1 MQEHQPPAEDAAHDL
16 VHCLP
21 SGLRPDEINFV
32 YNAEVLGLPARK
44 AANMAGMPIS
54 RIVAPHIIQARELV
68 KRELNGHMAITKED
82 IVRRMDEAVHR
93 AQLLSEPM
101 TEIIGLEKIAK
112 LLGYD
117 APKKIDINVSATL
130 DVLRENV
137 KSMDDAA
144 LARLVGAG
152 DIIDGEF
159 YEHGQEGR

>member
-1 MQEHQPPAEDAAHDL
+1 MDNLPAQQDSSDL
-16 VHCLP
+16 THVLP
-21 SGLRPDEINFV
+21 AGMTTEEVNFV

-44 AANMAGMPIS
+44 AASMAGMPVS
-54 RIVAPHIIQARELV
+54 RIVAPHIIQAREHV
-68 KRELNGHMAITKED
+68 KRELNGSMAITKED
-82 IVRRMDEAVHR
+82 IIRRMDEAVYR

-101 TEIIGLEKIAK
+101 TEIIGLEKMAK
-112 LLGYD
+112 LMGFD
-117 APKKIDINVSATL
+117 APKKLDINLQTSIE
-130 DVLRENV
+130 VLRENV